1 MTMDRLL
8 SNDRIS
14 LRAMEPEDL
23 DCLYRWEND
32 DRLWAFGSTLAP
44 FSRYVL
50 RQYIENASQ
59 DLFEAKQLRLMIVE
73 ASSDIPI
80 GTIDLYD
87 FDPFHLRA
95 GIGILIDA
103 DHQKK
108 GFAGEAL
115 SVLKGYAFK
124 FLKMNQLYAFIPA
137 MNIASQHLF
146 RRSGFIEAGLLRKWN
161 KASEGMEDVYVYQ
174 CFPS

>member
-1 MTMDRLL
+1 MDSML
-8 SNDRIS
+8 SNKRLS

-23 DCLYRWEND
+23 DALYRWEND

-44 FSRYVL
+44 FSRFVL

-59 DLFEAKQLRLMIVE
+59 DLYEARQLRLMIVE
-73 ASSDIPI
+73 NATGKPI

-95 GIGILIDA
+95 GVGILIDS
-103 DHQKK
+103 DHQKQ
-108 GFAGEAL
+108 GFASETLAL
-115 SVLKGYAFK
+115 LKGYAFN
-124 FLKMNQLYAFIPA
+124 FFKMNQLYAFIPA

-146 RRSGFIEAGLLRKWN
+146 RRSGFLEAGLLRKWN

-174 CFPS
+174 CFPG

>member
-1 MTMDRLL
+1 MENIL
-8 SNDRIS
+8 STERIR
-14 LRAMEPEDL
+14 LRALEPEDL

-32 DRLWAFGSTLAP
+32 DRLWAFGSTLTP

-50 RQYIENASQ
+50 RQYIENSMQ
-59 DLFEAKQLRLMIVE
+59 DLYEAKQLRLVIVE
-73 ASSDIPI
+73 TATNTPI

-95 GIGILIDA
+95 GIGILIDSEY
-103 DHQKK
+103 QKQ

-115 SVLKGYAFK
+115 ELIKGYAFK

-146 RRSGFIEAGLLRKWN
+146 RRCGFTESGLLRKWN
-161 KASEGMEDVYVYQ
+161 KASEGLDDVYVYQ

>member
-1 MTMDRLL
+1 MEKLL
-8 SNDRIS
+8 ENDKIR
-14 LRAMEPEDL
+14 LRALEPEDL

-32 DRLWAFGSTLAP
+32 DKLWAFGSTLTP
-44 FSRYVL
+44 FSRFVL
-50 RQYIENASQ
+50 RQYIENSGQ
-59 DLFEAKQLRLMIVE
+59 DLYEAKQLRMMVIE
-73 ASSDIPI
+73 KATDTPI

-95 GIGILIDA
+95 GVGILIDA
-103 DHQKK
+103 DFQKQ
-108 GFAGEAL
+108 GFAVEAL
-115 SVLKGYAFK
+115 ALIKAYAFN

-146 RRSGFIEAGLLRKWN
+146 RRCGFTESGLLRKWN

-174 CFPS
+174 CFPI

>member
-1 MTMDRLL
+1 MDGML
-8 SNDRIS
+8 SNERIS

-23 DCLYRWEND
+23 DFLYKWEND

-44 FSRYVL
+44 FSRFVL

-59 DLFEAKQLRLMIVE
+59 DLYEARQLRLMIVE
-73 ASSDIPI
+73 NASGTPI

-87 FDPFHLRA
+87 FEPFHLRA
-95 GIGILIDA
+95 GVGILIDS

-108 GFAGEAL
+108 GFAHDAL
-115 SVLKGYAFK
+115 TLLKGYAFQ
-124 FLKMNQLYAFIPA
+124 FFKMNQLYAFIPA

-146 RRSGFIEAGLLRKWN
+146 RRCGFNESGLLRKWN
-161 KASEGMEDVYVYQ
+161 KAAEGLEDVYVYQ
-174 CFPS
+174 CFPG

>member
-1 MTMDRLL
+1 MEYML
-8 SNDRIS
+8 SNERIR

-44 FSRYVL
+44 FSRFVL
-50 RQYIENASQ
+50 RQYIESASQ

-73 ASSDIPI
+73 NVGGKAV

-95 GIGILIDA
+95 GIGILIDPE
-103 DHQKK
+103 HQKQ
-108 GFAGEAL
+108 GFASEAL
-115 SVLKGYAFK
+115 VLLKGYAFG
-124 FLKMNQLYAFIPA
+124 FLKMNQLYAFIPS
-137 MNIASQHLF
+137 MNLASLHLF
-146 RRSGFIEAGLLRKWN
+146 RQSGFVESGLLRKWN
-161 KASEGMEDVYVYQ
+161 KASEGMEDVFVYQ

>member
-1 MTMDRLL
+1 MDSLL
-8 SNDRIS
+8 STERIR
-14 LRAMEPEDL
+14 LRALEPEDL

-32 DRLWAFGSTLAP
+32 DRLWAYGSTLTP
-44 FSRYVL
+44 FSRFVL
-50 RQYIENASQ
+50 RQYIENSGQ
-59 DLFEAKQLRLMIVE
+59 DLYEAKQLRLVIVE
-73 ASSDIPI
+73 NATETPI

-103 DHQKK
+103 EHQKQ

-115 SVLKGYAFK
+115 ELMKGYAFN

-146 RRSGFIEAGLLRKWN
+146 RRCSFTESGLLRKWN

-174 CFPS
+174 CFPG

>member
-1 MTMDRLL
+1 MDSML
-8 SNDRIS
+8 SNERIS

-23 DCLYRWEND
+23 DFLYRWEND

-59 DLFEAKQLRLMIVE
+59 DLYEAKQLRLMIVDN
-73 ASSDIPI
+73 ATKTPI

-95 GIGILIDA
+95 GIGILIDGE
-103 DHQKK
+103 HQQQ
-108 GFAGEAL
+108 GFAREAL
-115 SVLKGYAFK
+115 ILLKGYAFN
-124 FLKMNQLYAFIPA
+124 FFKMNQLYAYIPA
-137 MNIASQHLF
+137 MNIASQHVF
-146 RRSGFIEAGLLRKWN
+146 RRCGFNESGLLRKWN
-161 KASEGMEDVYVYQ
+161 KASEGLEDVYVYQ
-174 CFPS
+174 CFPA

>member
-1 MTMDRLL
+1 MDKLL

-23 DCLYRWEND
+23 ACLYQWEND
-32 DRLWAFGSTLAP
+32 DSLWAFGSTLAP

-59 DLFEAKQLRLMIVE
+59 DLFEAKQLRLMIVDN
-73 ASSDIPI
+73 ATDTPI

-95 GIGILIDA
+95 GVGILIDPE
-103 DHQKK
+103 HQKQ
-108 GFAGEAL
+108 GFAVEAL
-115 SVLKGYAFK
+115 TVLKGYTFK

-146 RRSGFIEAGLLRKWN
+146 RRCDFIEAGLLRKWN
-161 KASEGMEDVYVYQ
+161 KASEGLEDVYVYQ
-174 CFPS
+174 CIPS